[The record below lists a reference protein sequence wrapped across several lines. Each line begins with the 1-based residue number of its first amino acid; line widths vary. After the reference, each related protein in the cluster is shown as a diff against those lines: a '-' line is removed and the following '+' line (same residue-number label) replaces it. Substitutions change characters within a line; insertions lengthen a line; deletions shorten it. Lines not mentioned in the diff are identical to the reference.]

1 MDWWIW
7 LVLGIGLMLGELLT
21 PGGFYLIFF
30 GVGAVAA
37 GLAAALGLSSLTGQV
52 ILFLAVSVGALLV
65 FRRPLLERLRR
76 GQPSAQDELTGEV
89 AVPMGEI
96 AVDAVGQAELRGTVW
111 SARNVGKRPLLAGE
125 RCLVKRVDG
134 LTIYLRPEE

>member
-1 MDWWIW
+1 MKWWIW
-7 LVLGIGLMLGELLT
+7 LAAGIALMLGELLT

-30 GVGAVAA
+30 GIGAMAT
-37 GLAAALGLSSLTGQV
+37 GLAAALGLNGLTPQV
-52 ILFLAVSVGALLV
+52 IWFLLVSVGALLV
-65 FRRPLLERLRR
+65 FRRPLLFRLRKS
-76 GQPSAQDELTGEV
+76 QPVARDELTGEV
-89 AVPMGEI
+89 AVPMEEI
-96 AVDAVGQAELRGTVW
+96 AVEAIGQAELRGTVW

>member
-1 MDWWIW
+1 MEWWIW
-7 LVLGIGLMLGELLT
+7 LAAGIALMLGELLT

-30 GVGAVAA
+30 GVGAVVT
-37 GLAAALGLSSLTGQV
+37 GLAGALGLNGLTPQV
-52 ILFLAVSVGALLV
+52 ILFVAVSTGSLLV
-65 FRRPLLERLRR
+65 FRRPLLRRLRK
-76 GQPSAQDELTGEV
+76 GQPAQHEELTGEV

-96 AVDAVGQAELRGTVW
+96 GVEAIGQAELRGTVW
-111 SARNVGKRPLLAGE
+111 SARNVGSRPLLAGE